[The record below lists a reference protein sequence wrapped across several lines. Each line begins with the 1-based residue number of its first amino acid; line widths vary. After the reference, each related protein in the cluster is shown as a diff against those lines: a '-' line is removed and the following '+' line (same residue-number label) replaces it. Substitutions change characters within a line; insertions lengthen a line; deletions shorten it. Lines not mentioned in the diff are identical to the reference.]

1 MIVCPNCHAENK
13 DGVSYCDEC
22 GTKLEDAVK
31 PAQVAAAEMSTGE
44 MGPPAQLVITRGG
57 TVGREFPLEQRG
69 ETHIGRWD
77 PDGGAFP
84 EVDLT
89 QDDPEAKISRKH
101 ARIFFRG
108 GAYHL
113 EDVGSLNGTFVNR
126 GSRLMPGSPQE
137 LRNGDELLL
146 GKTFFRFQLT

>member
-1 MIVCPNCHAENK
+1 MITCPKCQASNK
-13 DGVSYCDEC
+13 DGVTYCDEC
-22 GTKLEDAVK
+22 GASLDAPQ
-31 PAQVAAAEMSTGE
+31 PAAPAATGPQGGE
-44 MGPPAQLVITRGG
+44 AGPPARLVLTRGG
-57 TVGREFPLEQRG
+57 TVGKEFPLEQHG

-101 ARIFFRG
+101 ARIYFRQS
-108 GAYHL
+108 AYHL

-126 GSRLMPGSPQE
+126 SARLMPGSPQA
-137 LRNGDELLL
+137 LADGDEILL
-146 GKTFFRFQLT
+146 GKTFFKFKLD

>member
-1 MIVCPNCHAENK
+1 MITCPKCQASNK
-13 DGVSYCDEC
+13 DGVTYCDEC
-22 GTKLEDAVK
+22 GAILEA
-31 PAQVAAAEMSTGE
+31 PAPSAPASTAPHGDE
-44 MGPPAQLVITRGG
+44 VGPPARLLLTRGG
-57 TVGREFPLEQRG
+57 TVGKEFPLERQG

-101 ARIFFRG
+101 ARIFFRQ

-126 GSRLMPGSPQE
+126 SARLMPGSPQA
-137 LRNGDELLL
+137 LTDGDELLL
-146 GKTFFRFQLT
+146 GKTFFKFKLD